1 MRIIYFDIDSLR
13 PDHLGCYGYDRPTSP
28 TIDRIADEGMRFNHY
43 YCASSPCVPP
53 SACELVEKVAD
64 KIQLTK
70 KQTEAVVNILLNCI
84 TEALSEGDKVELRG
98 FGSFR
103 IRSRNPREGRNPKT
117 GDTVQI
123 PAKRVPFFKA
133 GKELRE
139 MVDGQ

>member
-1 MRIIYFDIDSLR
+1 M
-13 PDHLGCYGYDRPTSP
+13 TK
-28 TIDRIADEGMRFNHY
+28 A
-43 YCASSPCVPP
+43 
-53 SACELVEKVAD
+53 ELVEKVAE

-70 KQTEAVVNILLNCI
+70 KQTEAVVNIMLTCI

-103 IRSRNPREGRNPKT
+103 IRNRNPREGRNPKT

-133 GKELRE
+133 GKELRK
-139 MVDGQ
+139 MVDDQ

>member
-1 MRIIYFDIDSLR
+1 M
-13 PDHLGCYGYDRPTSP
+13 TK
-28 TIDRIADEGMRFNHY
+28 A
-43 YCASSPCVPP
+43 
-53 SACELVEKVAD
+53 ELVEKVAD

-70 KQTEAVVNILLNCI
+70 KQTEAVVNILLSSI

-103 IRSRNPREGRNPKT
+103 IRNRNPREGRNPKT

-139 MVDGQ
+139 MVDSQ

>member
-1 MRIIYFDIDSLR
+1 MFGR
-13 PDHLGCYGYDRPTSP
+13 
-28 TIDRIADEGMRFNHY
+28 
-43 YCASSPCVPP
+43 CAMDP
-53 SACELVEKVAD
+53 SFRRAKCMTKAELVEKVAD

-103 IRSRNPREGRNPKT
+103 IRNRNPREGRNPKT

-123 PAKRVPFFKA
+123 PAKRIPFFKA

>member
-1 MRIIYFDIDSLR
+1 M
-13 PDHLGCYGYDRPTSP
+13 TK
-28 TIDRIADEGMRFNHY
+28 A
-43 YCASSPCVPP
+43 
-53 SACELVEKVAD
+53 ELVEQVAD

-84 TEALSEGDKVELRG
+84 TEALSKGDKVELRG

-103 IRSRNPREGRNPKT
+103 IRNRNPREGRNPKT

-139 MVDGQ
+139 MVDSQ

>member
-1 MRIIYFDIDSLR
+1 M
-13 PDHLGCYGYDRPTSP
+13 TK
-28 TIDRIADEGMRFNHY
+28 A
-43 YCASSPCVPP
+43 
-53 SACELVEKVAD
+53 ELVEKVAD

-70 KQTEAVVNILLNCI
+70 KQTETVVNILLNCI
-84 TEALSEGDKVELRG
+84 TEALSEGDKVELGG

-103 IRSRNPREGRNPKT
+103 IRKRNPREGRNPKT

-139 MVDGQ
+139 MVDDQ

>member
-1 MRIIYFDIDSLR
+1 M
-13 PDHLGCYGYDRPTSP
+13 TK
-28 TIDRIADEGMRFNHY
+28 A
-43 YCASSPCVPP
+43 
-53 SACELVEKVAD
+53 ELVEKVAD

-133 GKELRE
+133 GKDLRE